1 MDDGDSP
8 LLRFASDLRTLR
20 DKAGGQSYRQLG
32 ARAHYSA
39 TTLSDAAG
47 GRKLPSLAVTLAYVQ
62 ACDGDLHEWEDRW
75 HEVAAEVAPSS
86 SRPVDNTTPP
96 YAGLAAF
103 QPEDADWFFGRDRI
117 LDDLIRRTST
127 RRFVGVFGASGV
139 GKSSLLRA
147 GLVPRI
153 REGALDDEYCR
164 SSIVIT
170 PAELDTSPSVL
181 NRVIGEASSKDSLVL
196 VVDQFEEIFTLC
208 PNADERTA
216 FIGAL
221 LAASQ
226 TRCRV
231 VLGVRA
237 DFYGHCAQHPALVDA
252 LQDGQLLVGPMG
264 PEELRQAIMG
274 PATKAGCTVQTA
286 LVSRL
291 VADATGQPG
300 VLPLLSHA
308 LLETWRR
315 RRGTTLTLA
324 GYEAAGGI
332 QHAIAQTA
340 ERTYTTLETE
350 QRTVARQVFLRLTA
364 LGDGTED
371 TKRRLATTELDDDV
385 NTQVVLD
392 RLAHARLLTLD
403 RDGVEI
409 AHEALIRSWPR
420 LRDWLNHDRDGLR
433 THRQLTEA
441 ASTWDS
447 LNRDPDALY
456 RGSRLD
462 GAVEWTTHDGV
473 RLSTR
478 EREFLDASLSTR
490 DREQAQSYRRTRRL
504 RQLVALLLVLLLL
517 ASGAIV
523 QTIRVQRMVA
533 EQLDTV
539 VAERVVEA
547 AKAIRGVD
555 RNLAQQLSVAAY
567 NLANTKETRDNLLS
581 TSAATTQD
589 YWIKRVQPPTA
600 NTGLTPDGRSSG
612 TDKDG
617 AAHPGVM
624 PLRSVASLV
633 DRPNRPVLAFKLEG
647 PGSQLLNLTDPN
659 KPVVAHTFPI
669 DLTSGVIA
677 PDGRSMTVV
686 DSKNIVRV
694 LDISVPEEP
703 RELKSMSHG
712 STIRQVRYDPN
723 GQALITIDSESTVRI
738 WDLSGAGSPVQWAE
752 LPSTPFISTVALSYD
767 RRTMATGGADDV
779 VRLWDLG
786 DPWHPRPIGELTGH
800 SNDVFAVAFTK
811 DAEQIV
817 TVANDQSVLLWDI
830 SNPGAPTEIATIN
843 GQTDEVHT
851 VEFVEGESKVM
862 TSSTNG
868 ESRLWDFDI
877 PRAIE
882 QLCGGVKITP
892 EEWERYFPRMT
903 YRDPCP

>member
-1 MDDGDSP
+1 LDDGDSA
-8 LLRFASDLRTLR
+8 LLRFAADLRTLR
-20 DKAGGQSYRQLG
+20 DKAGGHSYRQLG

-62 ACDGDLHEWEDRW
+62 ACEGDLHEWEERW
-75 HEVAAEVAPSS
+75 HEVASDVAPQAQ
-86 SRPVDNTTPP
+86 RPVDNTNPP

-153 REGALDDEYCR
+153 REGELDDEYCR

-170 PAELDTSPSVL
+170 PAELDTSPAVL
-181 NRVIGEASSKDSLVL
+181 NRVIGEASSKDALVL

-208 PNADERTA
+208 PSAAERTA
-216 FIGAL
+216 FIESL

-231 VLGVRA
+231 VIGVRA
-237 DFYGHCAQHPALVDA
+237 DFYGHCAQHPALVEA

-340 ERTYTTLETE
+340 ERTYTALETE
-350 QRTVARQVFLRLTA
+350 QRTLARQIFLRLTA

-433 THRQLTEA
+433 TQRQLTEA

-447 LNRDPDALY
+447 LNRDSDALY
-456 RGSRLD
+456 RGARLD
-462 GAVEWTTHDGV
+462 TAADWATHDGV

-478 EREFLDASLSTR
+478 ERDFLDASLVAR
-490 DREQAQSYRRTRRL
+490 DREQVLSYRRTRRL

-523 QTIRVQRMVA
+523 QTIRVQNMVA
-533 EQLDTV
+533 EQLDTA
-539 VAERVVEA
+539 VAERVVVS
-547 AKAIRGVD
+547 AKAIRGTD
-555 RNLAQQLSVAAY
+555 QNLAKQLSVAAF
-567 NLANTKETRDNLLS
+567 NLADTKETRDNLLS
-581 TSAATTQD
+581 TSAATQSE
-589 YWIKRVQPPTA
+589 YRIKRVQPPLSS
-600 NTGLTPDGRSSG
+600 NGLSPDGRSSG
-612 TDKDG
+612 AEKDG
-617 AAHPGVM
+617 TQATAV

-633 DRPNRPVLAFKLEG
+633 VLANKRVLAFRLEG
-647 PGSQLLNLTDPN
+647 AVSQLLNLTDPQ
-659 KPVVAHTFPI
+659 KPEVAHVFPI
-669 DLTSGVIA
+669 ELTAGAIA
-677 PDGRSMTVV
+677 PDGKSMTIV
-686 DSKNIVRV
+686 DRKNIVHV
-694 LDISVPEEP
+694 LDISEPDAP
-703 RELKSMSHG
+703 REVKSMSHVA
-712 STIRQVRYDPN
+712 TITQVRYDPN
-723 GQALITIDSESTVRI
+723 GQTLVTIDSESTVRL
-738 WDLSGAGSPVQWAE
+738 WDLGGPGSPMQWGE
-752 LPSTPFISTVALSYD
+752 LPSTPFISTVALSLD
-767 RRTMATGGADDV
+767 RRMMATGGADDV

-786 DPWHPRPIGELTGH
+786 DPWHPRLVGELTGH

-811 DAEQIV
+811 DAKRIV
-817 TVANDQSVLLWDI
+817 TVANDQSVRLWDI
-830 SNPGAPTEIATIN
+830 SNPGSPTESATIN

-877 PRAIE
+877 PRAIK

-892 EEWERYFPRMT
+892 EQWEQYFPRMT
-903 YRDPCP
+903 YQDPCP

>member
-1 MDDGDSP
+1 MPRGERPLDDGDST
-8 LLRFASDLRTLR
+8 LLRFAADLRTLR

-62 ACDGDLHEWEDRW
+62 ACEGDLHEWEDRW
-75 HEVAAEVAPSS
+75 HEVAAEVAPATPSQ
-86 SRPVDNTTPP
+86 VDNTTPP

-117 LDDLIRRTST
+117 LEDLTRRTST

-153 REGALDDEYCR
+153 REGALDDVYCR

-170 PAELDTSPSVL
+170 PAELDTSPTVL

-196 VVDQFEEIFTLC
+196 VVDQFEEVFTLC
-208 PNADERTA
+208 QDAEERKA
-216 FIGAL
+216 FIEAL
-221 LAASQ
+221 LTASQ

-350 QRTVARQVFLRLTA
+350 QRVLARQVFLRLTA

-371 TKRRLATTELDDDV
+371 TKRRLATTELDDDA

-420 LRDWLNHDRDGLR
+420 LRDWLNEDREGLR
-433 THRQLTEA
+433 THRGLTEA

-447 LNRDPDALY
+447 LNRDQDALY

-462 GAVEWTTHDGV
+462 TAAEWAKRAGV

-478 EREFLDASLSTR
+478 EREFLDASLLTR
-490 DREQAQSYRRTRRL
+490 DREQALSFRRTRRL

-517 ASGAIV
+517 AAGAIV
-523 QTIRVQRMVA
+523 QTIRVQRTVA

-539 VAERVVEA
+539 VAESVADR
-547 AKAIRGVD
+547 AKAIRGT
-555 RNLAQQLSVAAY
+555 NEALAAQVTVAAHQLSPTDKVRNSVLSMATVLDSE
-567 NLANTKETRDNLLS
+567 NL
-581 TSAATTQD
+581 
-589 YWIKRVQPPTA
+589 IKRVQTSDIPRRPDGGRVGQDREAVRLRSVMSVAAMPNRSLLAVTLES
-600 NTGLTPDGRSSG
+600 TGAQLLDLTDPRRPSVAATFDDLVAAALTPDGRSMV
-612 TDKDG
+612 T
-617 AAHPGVM
+617 
-624 PLRSVASLV
+624 
-633 DRPNRPVLAFKLEG
+633 
-647 PGSQLLNLTDPN
+647 
-659 KPVVAHTFPI
+659 
-669 DLTSGVIA
+669 
-677 PDGRSMTVV
+677 V
-686 DSKNIVRV
+686 DSKDVVRL
-694 LDISVPEEP
+694 LDTSKPKEP
-703 RELKSMSHG
+703 REVRSMQHLSPVV
-712 STIRQVRYDPN
+712 QVRYDPN
-723 GQALITIDSESTVRI
+723 GQTLITVDEDSTTRL
-738 WDLSGAGSPVQWAE
+738 WDLGGSGSPTQWGE
-752 LPSTPFISTVALSYD
+752 LPSKPFVSAVALSWD
-767 RRTMATGGADDV
+767 RRTMATGGVDGV
-779 VRLWDLG
+779 VRLWDLA
-786 DPWHPRPIGELTGH
+786 DAWHPTLIRELTGH
-800 SNDVFAVAFTK
+800 SNEVYAVAFTK
-811 DAEQIV
+811 DARRIA
-817 TVANDQSVLLWDI
+817 TVANDQTVRLWD
-830 SNPGAPTEIATIN
+830 PTQPDAQPVVIN
-843 GQTDEVHT
+843 GQTDEVHS

-868 ESRLWDFDI
+868 ESRMWDFDV
-877 PRAIE
+877 PRAVE
-882 QLCGGVKITP
+882 KLCRHAKITQA
-892 EEWERYFPRMT
+892 EWEQYFPRMT
-903 YRDPCP
+903 FRDPCP